1 MEAEVK
7 KRLDALKKI
16 IQTEITSYEE
26 FQIKKETLLQ
36 SINAIEEMITLSKEN
51 QDTIS
56 QIKLKEDDNTNVNVN
71 SLKNTLNFNYEE
83 DEPIQNNNASQ
94 SQHMIE
100 EIPIDHDRRKR
111 NHSIEE
117 IDEENENLQHIVS
130 TINDNKKYQSINEP
144 NERIMTNTQ
153 ISNHSKNRQ
162 KASRVADIL
171 MKINSN
177 EIVYDIISKVFSKKI
192 YDDLISTEV
201 SMELIE
207 SVEKTIEEIEL
218 LELEESKNYE
228 KSQPNIL
235 LNTNYFP
242 RTSNNTSSL
251 RLNKSKKKKLSNI
264 DTEFMM
270 RYPKTY
276 KTITGSSNPYI
287 NRNKSTKYNGKPFVS
302 YTSPASRYFDPSLQN
317 GGQSKLSN
325 RKRSKSK
332 YRNDVISPVKRYI
345 ESHRNYTIA
354 YEPYYK

>member
-1 MEAEVK
+1 MEAEIIK
-7 KRLDALKKI
+7 KLDSLKQI

-26 FQIKKETLLQ
+26 FQIKKEKLLQ
-36 SINAIEEMITLSKEN
+36 SINEIEEMITLSKGN

-56 QIKLKEDDNTNVNVN
+56 QIKSKEDDNMNAN

-83 DEPIQNNNASQ
+83 DEPIQNNNVPQ
-94 SQHMIE
+94 LQHMIE
-100 EIPIDHDRRKR
+100 EIPKEHDRKET

-117 IDEENENLQHIVS
+117 IDEENEKFQNIVS
-130 TINDNKKYQSINEP
+130 SIKDKKNYQSLTEP
-144 NERIMTNTQ
+144 NDRIITNTQ
-153 ISNHSKNRQ
+153 MNNHSKNRQ

-177 EIVYDIISKVFSKKI
+177 EIVYNIISKVFSNKI

-235 LNTNYFP
+235 INNNYFT
-242 RTSNNTSSL
+242 RASNNTSGL
-251 RLNKSKKKKLSNI
+251 LLNKSKKKKPSNI

-270 RYPKTY
+270 KYPKTY
-276 KTITGSSNPYI
+276 KTITGRSNPYTI
-287 NRNKSTKYNGKPFVS
+287 RNKSTKYNGKPFVS

-332 YRNDVISPVKRYI
+332 YRRDVISPVKRYI
-345 ESHRNYTIA
+345 ESHRNYTLA